1 VRRRLTIVVLVV
13 LVLALVA
20 AAALVGLRWWREGH
34 RSDLQEAASYA
45 PADAERLSWTD
56 WADVR
61 AKVGADL
68 DASSS
73 DAQLRRFLDDGF
85 DADLT
90 SASALVQSAP
100 VLQDRFGFSPATA
113 EWELFSQSEQG
124 AVVIVRMPDGTDFD
138 DLADRLEHT
147 GFARPASEDGV
158 WGGDEELLAG
168 LGSLTPELQYVA
180 LDADDHLVLTSDTE
194 DYLERAV
201 EGLGGD
207 ELPEGMSEVTEAAG
221 DALTASVYDGAY
233 TCSALAMSHA
243 DTSDQ
248 AEADELVRRAGEV
261 NPVTAFAMAVQPGGH
276 VRAVMSFEAEDQA
289 RANATTR
296 AALAGGPAPGQGGDF
311 ADRFTVDSAKA
322 VGSVVTLDLVPREG
336 TYVFS
341 DLTSGPVLFATC

>member
-20 AAALVGLRWWREGH
+20 AAALVGLRWWREDH
-34 RSDLQEAASYA
+34 RSDLEEAASYA
-45 PADAERLSWTD
+45 PADAQRLSWTD

-61 AKVGADL
+61 AEVGADL

-124 AVVIVRMPDGTDFD
+124 AVVIVRMPDDTDFD
-138 DLADRLEHT
+138 ELADRLQHT

-158 WGGDEELLAG
+158 WDGDEELLAG

-180 LDADDHLVLTSDTE
+180 LDSADHLVLTSDTAG
-194 DYLERAV
+194 YLERAV
-201 EGLGGD
+201 QGLGGD
-207 ELPEGMSEVTEAAG
+207 ELPEGMSEVTGAAG
-221 DALTASVYDGAY
+221 DALSASVYDGAY
-233 TCSALAMSHA
+233 TCSALAMGHA

-248 AEADELVRRAGEV
+248 AEADELVQRAGEV
-261 NPVTAFAMAVQPGGH
+261 SPVTAFAMAVQPGGH
-276 VRAVMSFEAEDQA
+276 VRAVMSFETDDQA
-289 RANATTR
+289 RTNADTR
-296 AALAGGPAPGQGGDF
+296 AALASGPAPGQGGDF
-311 ADRFTVDSAKA
+311 ADRFWVGSAKA